1 VKRSLPLVALTLAA
15 LLAPAAAL
23 AAPIAGP
30 ITRSFEIRALVLG
43 ATRLEVSGKL
53 WLDGTNLGASVGC
66 NSIGAQVSIDGDVVT
81 IVGPAM
87 MTEMACPGFNDN
99 AEAMLAKILELG
111 RFTIADGKWSADGGS
126 IEVIESPAPDPNAVP
141 PDQPIGKEPGVVCG
155 FIVPDDPANG
165 VDGGSA
171 PDAGSGSGSGSS
183 GGSSGGA
190 TEPDPGTDAP
200 PVPAATA
207 NDLPCVIGVGGG
219 VQIDPAPGGPVE
231 PTSSYVN
238 VDMNRDVLF
247 VPLAIGFGLVL
258 LLTAGL
264 LLRGRPTPR

>member
-1 VKRSLPLVALTLAA
+1 VKRSLPLVALAIAT

-23 AAPIAGP
+23 AAPVAGS

-43 ATRLEVSGKL
+43 QTRLDVSGKL

-87 MTEMACPGFNDN
+87 MTEMACPGFNGD

-111 RFTIADGKWSADGGS
+111 RFTIADGKWSADGGA

-141 PDQPIGKEPGVVCG
+141 PDQPIGNQPGVVCG
-155 FIVPDDPANG
+155 VIVPDGP
-165 VDGGSA
+165 
-171 PDAGSGSGSGSS
+171 
-183 GGSSGGA
+183 A
-190 TEPDPGTDAP
+190 TEPDPGTDTP

-219 VQIDPAPGGPVE
+219 VQIDPGGPVE
-231 PTSSYVN
+231 RTTPGAV
-238 VDMNRDVLF
+238 VDTARDVLF

-258 LLTAGL
+258 LVTAGL